1 MQTYLALQNG
11 PWLELA
17 LVLAG
22 GTAVIVGVG
31 CLAVRFVRSAIW
43 QRTIWQ
49 IATLGVLTL
58 VLVELT
64 GTGPASVRLWRAR
77 IKGSLRDNAVPWEN
91 SPAREGGVPEM
102 STRPTPPSRA
112 GLLADARIR
121 SWSSTSPTA
130 AATGPRA
137 ALPASE
143 EQLPAAGRLTET
155 DWTVAAATDEVA
167 VENAIEAILQ
177 RAIAPGQE
185 PEGGSQNV
193 FEQDADEGLPAKVQI
208 NAAEEAPPHE
218 PPVLPAAW
226 WLGTLWA
233 LGAVLIAARTV
244 CSRALLF
251 AFRRH
256 RIPAGDPILLKRV
269 STLAR
274 RLGIRRR
281 VCVLEA
287 AGLRSPVA
295 FGSFRPTVALPVTFA
310 DDFDRRQQDA
320 VLAHELAHLAA
331 RDPAWQVVASLLCAA
346 LWWHPLV
353 WWLRHRLRAASE
365 AAADEASL
373 LVPGGPDLLADC
385 LVAMG
390 RRLVRGRELG
400 WLSVEGPGFRSSL
413 GRRVERLLDLGTR
426 SWRAPGRV
434 RLLLAK
440 TTLPAALVIVAVC
453 CTAWARPQA
462 TLTEGDTTMN
472 VLRTSWRHSLAAAA
486 LTLFVAGCS
495 DAMAD
500 DPPMEGA
507 SPAEVAGDLSDAEG
521 QLVVIAEGEEGE
533 AREREERER
542 DEIEAREQDERE
554 LDEAERRERREPE
567 AERARLTQEL
577 HGLEERAHQ
586 IKRELGGLRDD
597 QDAEARELQGAL
609 REIDERM
616 GAIRRELGGGERDRE
631 RPELGPEARAEA
643 HVRELAGRR
652 RELLERMQNLKRELQ
667 GLRRDDQAEQAG
679 NLRRELQ
686 EMQEHDRRLLVE
698 TREVMLRLGR
708 RPEGADR
715 ERPGPARERL
725 ARRLEELK
733 REIGRLA
740 EAGRHDAVEARQ
752 REANEIIRQLEG
764 RPERAGPRLPEELEK
779 RIGHLKAAVENLHAA
794 GLHEQAEQLAQQME
808 RLVGEHRQGEGDPDF
823 RHPPRPAGQP
833 PHPELGQRL
842 EQQDRVIHEL
852 NAAVKELRQE
862 MGQMREMLQELLGRR
877 REGGR

>member
-1 MQTYLALQNG
+1 MQSYLAPQNG
-11 PWLELA
+11 PWLELL

-22 GTAVIVGVG
+22 GTMVIVGVA
-31 CLAVRFVRSAIW
+31 CLVVQFVRCAIW

-49 IATLGVLTL
+49 IATAAVLTL

-77 IKGSLRDNAVPWEN
+77 IRGLLRDNVVPCEN
-91 SPAREGGVPEM
+91 SPAREGGVGRVDI
-102 STRPTPPSRA
+102 SGTLPSRA
-112 GLLADARIR
+112 GLSANARIR
-121 SWSSTSPTA
+121 TWSSTSPKA

-137 ALPASE
+137 ALPPIE
-143 EQLPAAGRLTET
+143 E
-155 DWTVAAATDEVA
+155 
-167 VENAIEAILQ
+167 IL
-177 RAIAPGQE
+177 RPAIAPGEQ

-193 FEQDADEGLPAKVQI
+193 LEQDADEALPAKVQV
-208 NAAEEAPPHE
+208 NSAEEAPPYE
-218 PPVLPAAW
+218 PPVPPASW

-251 AFRRH
+251 AFRR
-256 RIPAGDPILLKRV
+256 RRTPAGDPILWQRV
-269 STLAR
+269 GTLAQ

-295 FGSFRPTVALPVTFA
+295 FGSFWPTVALPVTFA

-331 RDPAWQVVASLLCAA
+331 HDPAWQVVADLLCAA
-346 LWWHPLV
+346 LWWHPLA

-373 LVPGGPDLLADC
+373 LVPGGSDLLADC

-426 SWRAPGRV
+426 AWRAPGRG

-462 TLTEGDTTMN
+462 TLTEGETTMN
-472 VLRTSWRHSLAAAA
+472 VLTNSWRHSLAAAA
-486 LTLFVAGCS
+486 VAFFTAGYPEALADGPAIEGS
-495 DAMAD
+495 TPAVVGEDLADAH
-500 DPPMEGA
+500 
-507 SPAEVAGDLSDAEG
+507 G
-521 QLVVIAEGEEGE
+521 QLALLAEDEEGE
-533 AREREERER
+533 AGEREEREREEIEARERDERERDEAQGRKRREREERELYKSETLMVELKVLETKAR
-542 DEIEAREQDERE
+542 DFK
-554 LDEAERRERREPE
+554 
-567 AERARLTQEL
+567 RA
-577 HGLEERAHQ
+577 LE
-586 IKRELGGLRDD
+586 GLRDG
-597 QDAEARELQGAL
+597 QDEKARELQAAL
-609 REIDERM
+609 REVDERM
-616 GAIRRELGGGERDRE
+616 DAIRGKLRGGERDR
-631 RPELGPEARAEA
+631 
-643 HVRELAGRR
+643 
-652 RELLERMQNLKRELQ
+652 
-667 GLRRDDQAEQAG
+667 
-679 NLRRELQ
+679 LRRELGREERAELEVRLQDLTQ
-686 EMQEHDRRLLVE
+686 EGRALHGRRLDIQRKLEKVKLAGQVE
-698 TREVMLRLGR
+698 DARQMNRMLHEVRAEAERVEAEVHEIMRQLGR
-708 RPEGADR
+708 REERPRPDRPQPER
-715 ERPGPARERL
+715 EQLRMHLDELRAVISRLKEAGRPEEAAERLREEREILRQLEQDLEPWRPGP
-725 ARRLEELK
+725 
-733 REIGRLA
+733 
-740 EAGRHDAVEARQ
+740 
-752 REANEIIRQLEG
+752 
-764 RPERAGPRLPEELEK
+764 PEDLEK
-779 RIGHLKAAVENLHAA
+779 RIGHLKAAIDNLHAA

-808 RLVGEHRQGEGDPDF
+808 RLVGEHRRGEGAPEF

-842 EQQDRVIHEL
+842 QQQDRAIHEL